1 MEENHIVKLIEK
13 RLLEPITSF
22 DDGQFKYW
30 VIKDLLPID
39 IANQIAESF
48 PEEDILHQRD
58 TLREYKRVGIDFDS
72 YHPLMEK
79 ITYAFHDS
87 KIVSLISKI
96 TGFKEMIPDHELY
109 AGGLSSMSNNSFLNP
124 HLDNSH
130 NDSGSMYR
138 VLNLLYYVSKN
149 WKIEYGGNLVLFPK
163 GLNKNYKTIFS
174 EFNSL
179 VLMETHDLSFH
190 GVSKVKNSNPRRC
203 ISNYYFSTI
212 STNNKNYRHVTS
224 FFPFPSEGIF
234 KKLSLSFDRNFRTI
248 FSKHYKRL
256 TNFKNWHKR

>member
-1 MEENHIVKLIEK
+1 M
-13 RLLEPITSF
+13 
-22 DDGQFKYW
+22 
-30 VIKDLLPID
+30 
-39 IANQIAESF
+39 
-48 PEEDILHQRD
+48 
-58 TLREYKRVGIDFDS
+58 
-72 YHPLMEK
+72 
-79 ITYAFHDS
+79 S
-87 KIVSLISKI
+87 K
-96 TGFKEMIPDHELY
+96 
-109 AGGLSSMSNNSFLNP
+109 NSFLNP